1 MKNISL
7 FLFFSLCTSIFA
19 APKLKTIGKI
29 LKGVDVAGDIA
40 TAAEIFQSLLSLA
53 QGGDAESQFKSGN
66 AYYFGEGVPQDYK
79 EAVKWYTKAAEQ
91 GHAAGEYNLGN
102 HYCNGEGVP
111 QDYKQAIKW
120 FTKAAEQGLANA
132 QYNLGLMYN
141 NGEGVPQDYKEAVKW
156 YTKAA
161 EQGDTSAQFNL
172 ALMYENGKGVT
183 QDYRE
188 AVKWYTKAAEQGHI
202 KAKNNLKELQEK
214 IRDNLTKIETQLN
227 DKKKVITQLKTTGI
241 FTDSS
246 KGKYLVFKD
255 DSDQKNYLLFN
266 IQKVGDLKGK
276 RVRINANIKPT
287 KDGASMFIP
296 HINSINL
303 IKE

>member
-1 MKNISL
+1 MKIFAL
-7 FLFFSLCTSIFA
+7 FLFLSLCTSIFA

-29 LKGVDVAGDIA
+29 LKGADVAGDIA

-66 AYYFGEGVPQDYK
+66 AYYFGRGVEKDYK
-79 EAVKWYTKAAEQ
+79 ESFRWYTKAAEQ
-91 GHAAGEYNLGN
+91 GHAEAQFNLGFM
-102 HYCNGEGVP
+102 YDNGQGVT
-111 QDYKQAIKW
+111 QDYKQ
-120 FTKAAEQGLANA
+120 
-132 QYNLGLMYN
+132 
-141 NGEGVPQDYKEAVKW
+141 AVKW

-161 EQGDTSAQFNL
+161 EQGDVKAQNNL
-172 ALMYENGKGVT
+172 GVKYDNGQGVT
-183 QDYRE
+183 QDYKE

-202 KAKNNLKELQEK
+202 KAKNNLRELQEK

-227 DKKKVITQLKTTGI
+227 DKKKVITHLKTTGI

>member
-1 MKNISL
+1 MKIFAL
-7 FLFFSLCTSIFA
+7 FLFLSLCTSIFA

-66 AYYFGEGVPQDYK
+66 AYYFGIGVEKDYK
-79 EAVKWYTKAAEQ
+79 ESFRWYTKAAEQ
-91 GHAAGEYNLGN
+91 GHAE
-102 HYCNGEGVP
+102 
-111 QDYKQAIKW
+111 
-120 FTKAAEQGLANA
+120 
-132 QYNLGLMYN
+132 
-141 NGEGVPQDYKEAVKW
+141 
-156 YTKAA
+156 
-161 EQGDTSAQFNL
+161 AQFNL
-172 ALMYENGKGVT
+172 GFMYDNGQGVT
-183 QDYRE
+183 QDYKE

>member
-7 FLFFSLCTSIFA
+7 FLFLSLCTSIFA

-29 LKGVDVAGDIA
+29 LKGADVAGDIA
-40 TAAEIFQSLLSLA
+40 TAAEIFRSLLSLA

-66 AYYFGEGVPQDYK
+66 AYYFGRGVEKDYK
-79 EAVKWYTKAAEQ
+79 ESFRWYTKAAEQ
-91 GHAAGEYNLGN
+91 GHAEAQFNLGN
-102 HYCNGEGVP
+102 AY
-111 QDYKQAIKW
+111 Y
-120 FTKAAEQGLANA
+120 F
-132 QYNLGLMYN
+132 
-141 NGEGVPQDYKEAVKW
+141 GEGVPQDYKEAVKW
-156 YTKAA
+156 YTKVA
-161 EQGDTSAQFNL
+161 EQGYAGGEFNL
-172 ALMYENGKGVT
+172 ALRYHNGEGVP
-183 QDYRE
+183 QDYKE
-188 AVKWYTKAAEQGHI
+188 AIKWYTKAAEQGHI

-214 IRDNLTKIETQLN
+214 ISENLTKIETQLN

-266 IQKVGDLKGK
+266 IQKVEGFKGK